1 MIAAYR
7 CGLRS
12 NSPVAN
18 RGEEIVKLG
27 EGNKR
32 RENIA
37 SSGGALVADHGGESI
52 RLWWQV
58 WCWPAAL
65 LAGVVLW
72 LALVAIAGAATPV
85 GSRSDGA
92 GAPAAVALAQPVNAC
107 ALPFFSMPLPLRIAP
122 SAGQGH
128 CGLRTGFTPRRP

>member
-1 MIAAYR
+1 M
-7 CGLRS
+7 
-12 NSPVAN
+12 VQF
-18 RGEEIVKLG
+18 GES
-27 EGNKR
+27 NKR

-37 SSGGALVADHGGESI
+37 SSGGALVADRGGESI

-58 WCWPAAL
+58 WRWPAAL

-72 LALVAIAGAATPV
+72 LALVAIAGAATPL
-85 GSRSDGA
+85 GGRCDGA
-92 GAPAAVALAQPVNAC
+92 SAPAADALAPPVDAC
-107 ALPFFSMPLPLRIAP
+107 ALPLLSMPLALRIAH